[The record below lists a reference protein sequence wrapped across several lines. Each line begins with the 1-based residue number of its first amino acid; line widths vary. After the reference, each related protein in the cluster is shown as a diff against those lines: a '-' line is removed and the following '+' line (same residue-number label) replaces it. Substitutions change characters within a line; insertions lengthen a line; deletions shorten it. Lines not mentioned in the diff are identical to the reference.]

1 MTMTRACHNKK
12 AYFRWVYAILA
23 LIFVSMPLVVM
34 SGSVTIPLSETV
46 NIFLSHFPFVGSDEA
61 IRSGANTIIWELR
74 LPRTLL
80 ACIAGAGF
88 ALAGTTLQVAT
99 RNTLAEPHLLGVSSG
114 AVLGAVI
121 ATLHAGE
128 LLPAFLLSEL
138 SLSGFSLPA
147 FSLPAFAFAGALLAT
162 CCIALMN
169 RYLPSSSPLTLLM
182 SGVAISFIFA
192 SLANLLLFLGDHR
205 ASHQVIFW
213 MLGGF
218 GLARW
223 ENIFLPFS
231 VCCIAY
237 VYLMYQSSKMN
248 ALLLG
253 DETAHS
259 LGIAIERL
267 RLQLF
272 VCSAMVTA
280 VLVASCGAIGFIGLV
295 MPHIARSIVGG
306 STQRVLTLSALLGA
320 LFLPWA
326 DLLAR
331 LILSPEELPI
341 GILTGLLGGFFFLFI
356 LAKKSRSI
364 F

>member
-1 MTMTRACHNKK
+1 MVMSRACHNKK
-12 AYFRWVYAILA
+12 MYFRWVYVTVV
-23 LIFVSMPLVVM
+23 LIVVSIPLVVM
-34 SGSVTIPLSETV
+34 SGSVAIPLNETV
-46 NIFLSHFPFVGSDEA
+46 SILLSHIPLVAGDSSINA
-61 IRSGANTIIWELR
+61 GVNTIIWELR
-74 LPRTLL
+74 LPRALL

-99 RNTLAEPHLLGVSSG
+99 RNTLAEPHVLGVSSG

-128 LLPAFLLSEL
+128 FLF
-138 SLSGFSLPA
+138 G

-162 CCIALMN
+162 ICITLIN
-169 RYLPSSSPLTLLM
+169 RYMPSSSSFTLLM
-182 SGVAISFIFA
+182 SGVAISFVFT

-205 ASHQVIFW
+205 AAHQVIFW

-223 ENIFLPFS
+223 ENILLPFS
-231 VCCIAY
+231 VCFIAY
-237 VYLMYQSSKMN
+237 IYLMYQSNRMN

-259 LGIAIERL
+259 LGISIHRL

-272 VCSAMVTA
+272 ICSAMVTA
-280 VLVASCGAIGFIGLV
+280 VLVASCGAIGFVGLV
-295 MPHIARSIVGG
+295 MPHIARSLVGG
-306 STQRVLTLSALLGA
+306 NTRRVLTLSALLGA
-320 LFLPWA
+320 LFLSWA

-341 GILTGLLGGFFFLFI
+341 GILTGLLGGIFFLFI
-356 LAKKSRSI
+356 LAKKPRQA

>member
-1 MTMTRACHNKK
+1 MIMKSAGANKK
-12 AYFRWVYAILA
+12 VYVRWIGITSIL
-23 LIFVSMPLVVM
+23 IIVSIPLVVM
-34 SGSVTIPLSETV
+34 FGSVVIPFNETMDIFFSHLPFIDGVV
-46 NIFLSHFPFVGSDEA
+46 NHSVS
-61 IRSGANTIIWELR
+61 SGTNSIIWELR

-121 ATLHAGE
+121 ATLHVGDI
-128 LLPAFLLSEL
+128 FSE
-138 SLSGFSLPA
+138 
-147 FSLPAFAFAGALLAT
+147 FSLPAFAFFGALLAT
-162 CCIALMN
+162 FCIALMH
-169 RYLPSSSPLTLLM
+169 RYVPSSGPFTLLM

-213 MLGGF
+213 MLGGL

-223 ENIFLPFS
+223 DTILLPFS
-231 VCCIAY
+231 VCFIAY
-237 VYLMYQSSKMN
+237 VYLLYQSTRMN

-259 LGIAIERL
+259 LGVPVDRL

-280 VLVASCGAIGFIGLV
+280 ILVASCGAIGFVGLV
-295 MPHIARSIVGG
+295 MPHIARSLVGG
-306 STQRVLTLSALLGA
+306 NTQRVLTLSALLGA
-320 LFLPWA
+320 LFLLWA

-341 GILTGLLGGFFFLFI
+341 GILTGLLGGIFFLFI
-356 LAKKSRSI
+356 LGKRSRQVC
-364 F
+364 